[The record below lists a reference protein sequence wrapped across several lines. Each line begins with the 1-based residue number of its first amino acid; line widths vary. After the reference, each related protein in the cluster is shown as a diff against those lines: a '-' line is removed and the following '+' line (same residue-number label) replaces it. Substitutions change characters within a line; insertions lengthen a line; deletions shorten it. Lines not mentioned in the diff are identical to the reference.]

1 MKQVLLRVPDELHA
15 RLTSRAAREG
25 RSVNRTA
32 TEILEA
38 AVDADEGDRRER
50 LVAQATALGI
60 LRPGHGTVVDGTKR
74 QRLIRSTK
82 GTGPVIDRL
91 ISEERDRL

>member
-1 MKQVLLRVPDELHA
+1 MRQVLLRVPDELHA

-32 TEILEA
+32 TDILLA

-50 LVAQATALGI
+50 LVAQAAALGI
-60 LRPGHGTVVDGTKR
+60 LRPGHGSVIDGTRR
-74 QRLIRSTK
+74 QQVIRSTK
-82 GTGPVIDRL
+82 GTGPIIDRL
-91 ISEERDRL
+91 IDEERDRL